1 MQSLSMS
8 LRFAIG
14 LNPANSTITVL
25 TKVFPDEYHLH
36 TLDLMLSAIAR
47 LNPHVDMKKI
57 VIGLMDRLSSY
68 AARESEATH
77 NDSQGEAVPEKL
89 EKLNLEDSTTDGA
102 GDADGD
108 KAEGTENGEVSGET
122 DKDAES
128 ETTAVEASAAPN
140 GETNGSQ
147 IKIPGDIKLYEV
159 FYEQVVNLVQTR
171 KLSIQDTM
179 ALLVS
184 LTNLAL

>member
-1 MQSLSMS
+1 M
-8 LRFAIG
+8 
-14 LNPANSTITVL
+14 L

-68 AARESEATH
+68 AARESETAQKDTEE
-77 NDSQGEAVPEKL
+77 EAVPKKL
-89 EKLNLEDSTTDGA
+89 EKLDLDESTLDGA
-102 GDADGD
+102 EEADSD
-108 KAEGTENGEVSGET
+108 KAEATENGEALQEPGN
-122 DKDAES
+122 DAQS
-128 ETTAVEASAAPN
+128 EVTAVEGSAGPN
-140 GETNGSQ
+140 GEPNGSH
-147 IKIPGDIKLYEV
+147 IRIPGDIKLYEV

-184 LTNLAL
+184 LANLAL

>member
-1 MQSLSMS
+1 M
-8 LRFAIG
+8 
-14 LNPANSTITVL
+14 PAYATITVL

-36 TLDLMLSAIAR
+36 TLDIMLSAIAR

-68 AARESEATH
+68 AAR
-77 NDSQGEAVPEKL
+77 DSDTAEKSSDDEAVSKKL
-89 EKLNLEDSTTDGA
+89 EKANLDDTTADSA
-102 GDADGD
+102 GEADVE
-108 KAEGTENGEVSGET
+108 KTNATETGET
-122 DKDAES
+122 SEEPTKDTGS
-128 ETTAVEASAAPN
+128 EVTAVEESATTN

-147 IKIPGDIKLYEV
+147 VKIPGDIKLYEV

-171 KLSIQDTM
+171 KLPIQDTM

-184 LTNLAL
+184 LANLAL

>member
-1 MQSLSMS
+1 M
-8 LRFAIG
+8 
-14 LNPANSTITVL
+14 L

-36 TLDLMLSAIAR
+36 TLDTMLSAIAR

-68 AARESEATH
+68 AARDPETTEKSSDE
-77 NDSQGEAVPEKL
+77 EAVSKKL
-89 EKLNLEDSTTDGA
+89 EKANLGDETTAGA
-102 GDADGD
+102 GETDSE
-108 KAEGTENGEVSGET
+108 KAKATENGGAPEEPA
-122 DKDAES
+122 KDAVS
-128 ETTAVEASAAPN
+128 ETTAVEESAAPN
-140 GETNGSQ
+140 GDTNASQ

-171 KLSIQDTM
+171 KLPIQDTM

-184 LTNLAL
+184 LANLAL